1 MERSQIHRVSAADQA
16 ASILWQRI
24 LNRELRPGTPVQE
37 VPLAASLGVSRN
49 PMREAARILSLENLL
64 KPSIHRGAAVSQLS
78 LKVMNGEMP
87 KKQRNRTS
95 EKASVSRGAQTASR
109 RRV

>member
-1 MERSQIHRVSAADQA
+1 MERSQIHRVRVADQA
-16 ASILWQRI
+16 ASILCPRI
-24 LNRELRPGTPVQE
+24 LNHELRPGTPVQE
-37 VPLAASLGVSRN
+37 VPLGVSRN
-49 PMREAARILSLENLL
+49 PMREAARMLSLENLL
-64 KPSIHRGAAVSQLS
+64 KPSIHLGATVSQLS

-87 KKQRNRTS
+87 KKKRNRES